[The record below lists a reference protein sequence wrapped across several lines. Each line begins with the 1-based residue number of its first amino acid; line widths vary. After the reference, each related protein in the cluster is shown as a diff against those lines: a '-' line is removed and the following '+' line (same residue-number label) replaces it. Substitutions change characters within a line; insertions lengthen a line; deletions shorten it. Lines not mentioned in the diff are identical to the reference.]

1 MYAVIMLR
9 GSVNLR
15 PDIKDTLNMLRLNRV
30 NHCVFLDENP
40 NNEGMIQKVKDY
52 VAWGT
57 ISKESLALILRT
69 RGELIDGTPLT
80 DKYVK
85 ENTSYSSIKSL
96 AKALYDREV
105 SLRGV
110 LPMLTPVFRLHP
122 PRRGHRGIKKSF
134 QQGGALGFY
143 GENINNLLKQMR

>member
-9 GSVNLR
+9 GSVNIK
-15 PDIKDTLNMLRLNRV
+15 PDIKNTLNMLRLNRV

-40 NNEGMIQKVKDY
+40 HNEGMIRKVKDY

-57 ISKESLALILRT
+57 VNKESLEMILRT
-69 RGELIDGTPLT
+69 RGEIIGGDSLT

-85 ENTSYSSIKSL
+85 ENTNYSTIKRF
-96 AKALYDREV
+96 AKAIWEGEA
-105 SLRGV
+105 SLKDF
-110 LPMLTPVFRLHP
+110 PIITPVFRLHP
-122 PRRGHRGIKKSF
+122 PRGGHKGIKKTF

-143 GENINNLLKQMR
+143 GEGINYLLKQMR

>member
-9 GSVNLR
+9 GSVNVR
-15 PDIKDTLNMLRLNRV
+15 PEIKDTLNMLRLNRV

-52 VAWGT
+52 VAWGNVN
-57 ISKESLALILRT
+57 KESLEMILRM
-69 RGELIDGTPLT
+69 RGELIGGASLT

-85 ENTSYSSIKSL
+85 ENTNYGSIKSL
-96 AKALYDREV
+96 AKALFRGET
-105 SLRGV
+105 SLKDV
-110 LPMLTPVFRLHP
+110 PMITPVFRLHP
-122 PRRGHRGIKKSF
+122 PRKGHKGIKKTF

-143 GENINNLLKQMR
+143 GEDINYLLKQMR